1 MLVYKIDILLDSQRN
16 RGENVI
22 VYILIFFYM
31 LIYTKK
37 NTQKFR
43 FNIVNYNESENG
55 LKGGIFLF

>member
-1 MLVYKIDILLDSQRN
+1 MLVYKIDILIDSQRN

>member
-1 MLVYKIDILLDSQRN
+1 MLVYKIDILIDSQRN

-37 NTQKFR
+37 NTQNFR

-55 LKGGIFLF
+55 LKGDIFLF